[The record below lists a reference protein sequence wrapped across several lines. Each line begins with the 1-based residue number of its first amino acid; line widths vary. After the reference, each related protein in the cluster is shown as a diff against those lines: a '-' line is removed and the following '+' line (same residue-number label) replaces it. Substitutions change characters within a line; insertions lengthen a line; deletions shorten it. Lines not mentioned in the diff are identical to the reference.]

1 MKKLATAMRYFS
13 AGEWLLWG
21 GSVALIVSSYLLFDQ
36 ESVMNMVASLL
47 GVTSLIFVAKG
58 NPIGQAIMIVF
69 CTLYGGISL
78 SFRYYGEM
86 LTYLLMSLPM
96 AVVAL
101 VSWLKHPYRG
111 KRSEVSVG
119 RVGKR
124 ELCFLCALALTV
136 TVLFYFLLRALNTA
150 NLAVST
156 LSVTT
161 SFAAAYL
168 LYLRSPYYALAY
180 ALNDVVLIVLWTLA
194 CMQDIQY
201 LSVVVCFVAFFA
213 NDVYGYISWHA
224 MERRQGVSG

>member
-86 LTYLLMSLPM
+86 LTYLGMTAPM
-96 AVVAL
+96 AALAL
-101 VSWLKHPYRG
+101 VSWLSHPFQDLPEHMSDKH
-111 KRSEVSVG
+111 G
-119 RVGKR
+119 R
-124 ELCFLCALALTV
+124 
-136 TVLFYFLLRALNTA
+136 
-150 NLAVST
+150 
-156 LSVTT
+156 
-161 SFAAAYL
+161 
-168 LYLRSPYYALAY
+168 
-180 ALNDVVLIVLWTLA
+180 
-194 CMQDIQY
+194 
-201 LSVVVCFVAFFA
+201 
-213 NDVYGYISWHA
+213 
-224 MERRQGVSG
+224 